1 MCLENEQRFVLTK
14 FLFARNFFLTE
25 ADVFV
30 LNFLCHHLRFRR
42 DNVSNRGILLAQSS
56 CPPRYYEINDKEVAM
71 GAEETKHD
79 LWLKRI
85 NTWIAILGGSVASIA
100 GTYNFFPSFFP
111 PAPGHIA
118 AVVREE
124 GGTPVARAHVEIL
137 SPENVLLAAS
147 ETDRNGRFIRKDLE
161 AGSYIVKV
169 SRAAFE
175 PQTAKVSI
183 ASKKTTDL
191 DLVLRS
197 RSRAQAANTRFD
209 SRPAESSPQPKA
221 ISQPEGSAIR
231 SALEETGAA
240 WIKNLS
246 NAGR

>member
-1 MCLENEQRFVLTK
+1 
-14 FLFARNFFLTE
+14 
-25 ADVFV
+25 
-30 LNFLCHHLRFRR
+30 
-42 DNVSNRGILLAQSS
+42 
-56 CPPRYYEINDKEVAM
+56 M
-71 GAEETKHD
+71 GAEETRHD

-100 GTYNFFPSFFP
+100 GTYNLPSFFS
-111 PAPGHIA
+111 PAPGQIA
-118 AVVREE
+118 AVIRDQ
-124 GGTPVARAHVEIL
+124 GGAPIARAHVELL
-137 SPENVLLAAS
+137 SSDNVLLAAS

-169 SRAAFE
+169 NRAAFE
-175 PQTAKVSI
+175 PQSAKVSI

-197 RSRAQAANTRFD
+197 RPRAQVPN
-209 SRPAESSPQPKA
+209 SPQLNSPQTRA

-240 WIKNLS
+240 WIRNLG
-246 NAGR
+246 NPGR

>member
-1 MCLENEQRFVLTK
+1 
-14 FLFARNFFLTE
+14 
-25 ADVFV
+25 
-30 LNFLCHHLRFRR
+30 
-42 DNVSNRGILLAQSS
+42 LLAQSS
-56 CPPRYYEINDKEVAM
+56 CPPGHYQIKDKEVAM
-71 GAEETKHD
+71 GTEETKHD

-85 NTWIAILGGSVASIA
+85 NTWIAILGGSVASVA
-100 GTYNFFPSFFP
+100 GTYNFLPSFFP

-118 AVVREE
+118 AVVREQ
-124 GGTPVARAHVEIL
+124 GGTPVPRAHVEL
-137 SPENVLLAAS
+137 LTSENVLLVAT
-147 ETDRNGRFIRKDLE
+147 ETDRDGRFSRNDIE

-169 SRAAFE
+169 SRASFE
-175 PQTAKVSI
+175 TQVAKVSI

-191 DLVLRS
+191 ALVLKS
-197 RSRAQAANTRFD
+197 RPRAQVSNN
-209 SRPAESSPQPKA
+209 PQPNTPQPRT

>member
-1 MCLENEQRFVLTK
+1 
-14 FLFARNFFLTE
+14 
-25 ADVFV
+25 
-30 LNFLCHHLRFRR
+30 
-42 DNVSNRGILLAQSS
+42 
-56 CPPRYYEINDKEVAM
+56 M
-71 GAEETKHD
+71 GAEETRHD
-79 LWLKRI
+79 LWLKRL

-100 GTYNFFPSFFP
+100 GTYNFLPSFFP

-118 AVVREE
+118 AVVREQ
-124 GGTPVARAHVEIL
+124 GGTPVPRAHVELL
-137 SPENVLLAAS
+137 SPDNVLLAAS
-147 ETDRNGRFIRKDLE
+147 ETDRNGRFIKKDLE
-161 AGSYIVKV
+161 DGSYIVKV

-197 RSRAQAANTRFD
+197 RPRPQAANTRFD
-209 SRPAESSPQPKA
+209 SRPAEPAPQPKA

-246 NAGR
+246 NPGK

>member
-1 MCLENEQRFVLTK
+1 LPARVLEIK
-14 FLFARNFFLTE
+14 
-25 ADVFV
+25 
-30 LNFLCHHLRFRR
+30 
-42 DNVSNRGILLAQSS
+42 
-56 CPPRYYEINDKEVAM
+56 DKEVAM
-71 GAEETKHD
+71 GAEETRHD

-85 NTWIAILGGSVASIA
+85 NTWIAILGGSVASVA
-100 GTYNFFPSFFP
+100 GTYNFLPSFFS

-118 AVVREE
+118 AVIREQ
-124 GGTPVARAHVEIL
+124 GGTPVARAHIELL
-137 SPENVLLAAS
+137 SSDNVLLAAS

-197 RSRAQAANTRFD
+197 RPRAQV
-209 SRPAESSPQPKA
+209 PKSPEPNSQQPRA

>member
-1 MCLENEQRFVLTK
+1 VLGSEQRFALTK
-14 FLFARNFFLTE
+14 LLFACNFFLTE

-30 LNFLCHHLRFRR
+30 RNLLCHHFHFRR
-42 DNVSNRGILLAQSS
+42 DNILYPGILIAGSS
-56 CPPRYYEINDKEVAM
+56 WPPGYCEINHKEVAM

-100 GTYNFFPSFFP
+100 GTYNFLPSFFP
-111 PAPGHIA
+111 AAPGHIA
-118 AVVREE
+118 AVVREQ
-124 GGTPVARAHVEIL
+124 GGNPVPRAHVELL
-137 SPENVLLAAS
+137 SSENVLLAAS

-169 SRAAFE
+169 SRTAFE